1 MIKVR
6 RYLRGSGRVLAF
18 VFVAS
23 VIWLLF
29 DMAALR
35 LSINDVNSRILK
47 ERVIRER
54 ELLKQQYIAAQMT
67 KGGFKH
73 PLQKVNLAVSPAGK
87 KVNLDVKL
95 AEVYRKR
102 EKKQEQET
110 EDKER
115 KSTVHNFTHTSHP
128 KFLVPEHKEGT
139 ILQISTPDKDVTM
152 NNKVD
157 HFELNGI
164 KTEKSLETG
173 ASKKQKLPLVFI
185 VTVQENKEPFLTLSE
200 KESPESENVVQ
211 NTLAKTAAEATEGV
225 KDGPKNGTKDGHV
238 ELQETHPAQTASEPP
253 NKDTNM
259 NKANMKTE
267 EKHVNTAANSDLTP
281 AKGTSKPTVGTE
293 PGSKPNSTAVRKAGV
308 HKVQHLDAT
317 LVPRDAKAVG
327 QFGQAVLVS
336 SREDAQVRKRWGEG
350 FFNVYLSDQI
360 PVDRA
365 VPDTRPE
372 T

>member
-1 MIKVR
+1 MLKVR

-35 LSINDVNSRILK
+35 LSINDVNSHILK

-54 ELLKQQYIAAQMT
+54 ELLKRHSMAAQLT

-87 KVNLDVKL
+87 EVNSGVKL
-95 AEVYRKR
+95 AEVYRHR
-102 EKKQEQET
+102 EKKQEQKV

-115 KSTVHNFTHTSHP
+115 NAIEPRGRNFAQTSHP
-128 KFLVPEHKEGT
+128 KFLLPEHKEGT
-139 ILQISTPDKDVTM
+139 ILQTITPEKDAAM
-152 NNKVD
+152 KNKGD
-157 HFELNGI
+157 HFDVNGI
-164 KTEKSLETG
+164 KIEKSSETG
-173 ASKKQKLPLVFI
+173 ASKNQKLPLVSI
-185 VTVQENKEPFLTLSE
+185 GTVEENKGASLTMSE
-200 KESPESENVVQ
+200 KESPESKNEVQ
-211 NTLAKTAAEATEGV
+211 NTLDKTAAKATEGV
-225 KDGPKNGTKDGHV
+225 KDGRKDGHL
-238 ELQETHPAQTASEPP
+238 EPLETHPAQTASRPP
-253 NKDTNM
+253 NKDINM
-259 NKANMKTE
+259 NKTNMKTE
-267 EKHVNTAANSDLTP
+267 KKHVNTAASSDLTP
-281 AKGTSKPTVGTE
+281 AQDSSKPAVGTE
-293 PGSKPNSTAVRKAGV
+293 AGSRANSTAVRKAGV

-317 LVPRDAKAVG
+317 LVPRDPKAVG
-327 QFGQAVLVS
+327 QFGQAVLAS
-336 SREDAQVRKRWGEG
+336 SLEDAQVRKRWDEG

-365 VPDTRPE
+365 IPDTRPE

>member
-1 MIKVR
+1 MMKVR

-23 VIWLLF
+23 VVWLLF

-54 ELLKQQYIAAQMT
+54 ELLKQHSMAAQLT

-73 PLQKVNLAVSPAGK
+73 PLLKVNSAVSPAGK
-87 KVNLDVKL
+87 EVRSDVRL
-95 AEVYRKR
+95 AKVYRHR
-102 EKKQEQET
+102 EKKQKT

-115 KSTVHNFTHTSHP
+115 KSVEPRARNFTQVGHS
-128 KFLVPEHKEGT
+128 KFLLPEHKEGT
-139 ILQISTPDKDVTM
+139 ILQIITTEKGVPLKS
-152 NNKVD
+152 KVD
-157 HFELNGI
+157 VNGI
-164 KTEKSLETG
+164 KTEKSLETD
-173 ASKKQKLPLVFI
+173 ASKTQKLPLVFI
-185 VTVQENKEPFLTLSE
+185 VTVQQNKEPSLILSE
-200 KESPESENVVQ
+200 KESPESVVQ
-211 NTLAKTAAEATEGV
+211 ETLAKTAAKEKTA
-225 KDGPKNGTKDGHV
+225 KDGRSEP
-238 ELQETHPAQTASEPP
+238 LETHPAQTVSGPP
-253 NKDTNM
+253 NKDPTM
-259 NKANMKTE
+259 SKANTKAE
-267 EKHVNTAANSDLTP
+267 GKHVNTTANSDLTP
-281 AKGTSKPTVGTE
+281 AKDTSRPAVGTE
-293 PGSKPNSTAVRKAGV
+293 PASKPNSTAVRKAGV
-308 HKVQHLDAT
+308 HMVQHLDAT

-336 SREDAQVRKRWGEG
+336 SSEDAQVKKRWEEG

-365 VPDTRPE
+365 IPDTRPE